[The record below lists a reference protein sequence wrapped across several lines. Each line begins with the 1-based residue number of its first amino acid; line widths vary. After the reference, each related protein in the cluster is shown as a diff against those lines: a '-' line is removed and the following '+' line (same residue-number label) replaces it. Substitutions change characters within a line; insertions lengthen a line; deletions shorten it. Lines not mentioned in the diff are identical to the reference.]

1 MTYIEG
7 ADYFVRVVDLPPKVK
22 ALVAENPDGTYSLF
36 LNAKN
41 SADQNYLSFL
51 HELRH
56 MEEDDFHNGKT
67 IQQVEGL

>member
-7 ADYFVRVVDLPPKVK
+7 ADYFVRIVDLPPKVK
-22 ALVAENPDGTYSLF
+22 ALVAENDDGTYSLY

-41 SADQNYLSFL
+41 DKKRNVLAYL
-51 HELRH
+51 HELEH
-56 MEEDDFHNGKT
+56 IENNDFQNGKT

>member
-1 MTYIEG
+1 MSFVEG

-22 ALVAENPDGTYSLF
+22 ALVAENDDGTYSIY

-41 SADQNYLSFL
+41 DKRKSLSSFL
-51 HELRH
+51 HE
-56 MEEDDFHNGKT
+56 MEHIENNDFQNGKT